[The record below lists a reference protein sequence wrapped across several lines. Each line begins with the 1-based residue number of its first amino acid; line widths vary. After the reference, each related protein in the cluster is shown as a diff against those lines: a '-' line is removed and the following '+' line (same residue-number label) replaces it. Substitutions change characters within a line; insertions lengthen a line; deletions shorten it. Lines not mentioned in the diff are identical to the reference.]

1 MSNLDVSTGGQKV
14 LYSYCLW
21 WRHCDS
27 SDRFRHWVNAD
38 SIADAI
44 DRSREEISIALGTN
58 AGFWEIEDPRAWV
71 SQQPPVRDAKC
82 AGDDRYT
89 AHDAWITCAKIL
101 SLCLALF
108 VFYCWISRTAGSE

>member
-1 MSNLDVSTGGQKV
+1 MNSLDVSTDGQKI

-27 SDRFRHWVNAD
+27 SDRFRHWVNGD
-38 SIADAI
+38 SISDAI

-58 AGFWEIEDPRAWV
+58 AGFWELEDPRVLV
-71 SQQPPVRDAKC
+71 SKQPLV
-82 AGDDRYT
+82 
-89 AHDAWITCAKIL
+89 HDATCEEDHRYAAPEALVTCAKIL

-108 VFYCWISRTAGSE
+108 VFYCLIARTVGSE